1 MLMTANL
8 VGFALGLDGLKGLIN
23 GIVSSWSGQVFFWTS
38 CAALFVGTQV
48 MFEWRENEKRRG
60 IKMKC

>member
-8 VGFALGLDGLKGLIN
+8 VGFALGLDGLDGLVKSIL
-23 GIVSSWSGQVFFWTS
+23 GTWDGQVFFWTA
-38 CAALFVGTQV
+38 CVALFTGAQF